1 MVFTREI
8 LGTVIRDYR
17 VRRNLTLREVATDA
31 HVALGYLSEIERGH
45 KEASSEVLQR
55 IATSMNE
62 PLSQILVETGERM
75 VFFEELEYLTTSGE
89 IGTDAQK
96 NAF

>member
-1 MVFTREI
+1 MIFTREV

-17 VRRNLTLREVATDA
+17 VRRNLTLREVAMDA

-55 IATSMNE
+55 IATAMNE
-62 PLSQILVETGERM
+62 PLSQILIETGERM
-75 VFFEELEYLTTSGE
+75 VFFEELEYLTTKNIQPDIFGE
-89 IGTDAQK
+89 RR
-96 NAF
+96 

>member
-1 MVFTREI
+1 MVFTREV

-17 VRRNLTLREVATDA
+17 VRRNLTLREVAMDA

-55 IATSMNE
+55 IATAMNE
-62 PLSQILVETGERM
+62 PLSQILVETGERL

-96 NAF
+96 I